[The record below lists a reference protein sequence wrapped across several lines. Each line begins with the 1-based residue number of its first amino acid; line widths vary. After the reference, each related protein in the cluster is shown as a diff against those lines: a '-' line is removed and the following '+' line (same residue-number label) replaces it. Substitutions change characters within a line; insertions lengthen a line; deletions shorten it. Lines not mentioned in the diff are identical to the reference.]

1 MAIRHREGR
10 KKPWEVYWKNPFTFK
25 RESLYVGT
33 KEEAKKQDALK
44 KYQLKFERDLFRPAE
59 EEAVQVEQTLES
71 AFYLYLKERQLSQK
85 SFRSILEAMGA
96 SLRFYGQKPVVE
108 LTATD
113 LKTLK
118 EHLST
123 MGTRG
128 TTVRRRLCVLRT
140 VLRWCEANSLIPA
153 VPSFPPLPSANYE
166 KFIPPT
172 QEEVSRIFTCAA
184 PHIQRVIVLGT
195 QCGVRIGPSELLK
208 IKWSDVDLNRSVIHV
223 PAAKKNTHEP
233 WRDVPIKSELLPVFE
248 EWLRH
253 DAACGAEYLIH
264 YKGRH
269 VEHIKMA
276 WRGALRRAGI
286 TRRIRP
292 YDLRHAFATEAIA
305 AGVDI
310 GTVAKLMGHSSPMML
325 LKHYQHVMDSQ
336 KRAAIEALPRAEYV
350 AKNMWQKR
358 THSDKD
364 T

>member
-10 KKPWEVYWKNPFTFK
+10 KKPWEVYWNNPFTFK
-25 RESLYVGT
+25 RESLCVET
-33 KEEAKKQDALK
+33 KEEAQKQDALK

-96 SLRFYGQKPVVE
+96 SLRFYGQKPVME

-113 LKTLK
+113 LKMLK

-172 QEEVSRIFTCAA
+172 QEEISRIFTCAA
-184 PHIQRVIVLGT
+184 QHIQRVIVLGT

-208 IKWSDVDLNRSVIHV
+208 IKWSDVDLNHSVIHV
-223 PAAKKNTHEP
+223 PAAKKNIHEP
-233 WRDVPIKSELLPVFE
+233 WRDVPIKSECFLSLRNGCAMTPHVGRNTLSIIKGGMSSTSRWHGGEPSGGPASPEGSAPMIYATLL
-248 EWLRH
+248 L
-253 DAACGAEYLIH
+253 
-264 YKGRH
+264 
-269 VEHIKMA
+269 
-276 WRGALRRAGI
+276 
-286 TRRIRP
+286 
-292 YDLRHAFATEAIA
+292 
-305 AGVDI
+305 
-310 GTVAKLMGHSSPMML
+310 
-325 LKHYQHVMDSQ
+325 Q
-336 KRAAIEALPRAEYV
+336 KP
-350 AKNMWQKR
+350 
-358 THSDKD
+358 
-364 T
+364 

>member
-1 MAIRHREGR
+1 MPGAFPFFWRNDMRRPINPVIPYPHEAIQHTRCVLALSMITVAISFL
-10 KKPWEVYWKNPFTFK
+10 KPETLALLGDLGKQVEKVNRWIDRCADDTQK
-25 RESLYVGT
+25 RRLSAG
-33 KEEAKKQDALK
+33 AK
-44 KYQLKFERDLFRPAE
+44 RDLDTRFH
-59 EEAVQVEQTLES
+59 
-71 AFYLYLKERQLSQK
+71 
-85 SFRSILEAMGA
+85 ILAGHV
-96 SLRFYGQKPVVE
+96 GE

-223 PAAKKNTHEP
+223 PAAKKNIHEP